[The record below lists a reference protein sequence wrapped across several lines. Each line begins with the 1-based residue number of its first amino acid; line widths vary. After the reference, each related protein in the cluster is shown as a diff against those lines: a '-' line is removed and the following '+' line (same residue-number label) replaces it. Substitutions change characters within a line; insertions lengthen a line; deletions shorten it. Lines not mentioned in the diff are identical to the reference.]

1 MQKFDVYFSA
11 IREQRKALEVQHP
24 DGCCLITPV
33 QPGNTGPCE
42 VTVSEAARWIVE
54 GSHRLSTQG
63 EADAF
68 HATMQMNRVSTPQID
83 TLANARAQFAVL
95 MAAKKGERK

>member
-24 DGCCLITPV
+24 SGCCLITPL

-42 VTVSEAARWIVE
+42 VTVSEAAR
-54 GSHRLSTQG
+54 
-63 EADAF
+63 
-68 HATMQMNRVSTPQID
+68 
-83 TLANARAQFAVL
+83 
-95 MAAKKGERK
+95 

>member
-24 DGCCLITPV
+24 SGCCLITPL

-54 GSHRLSTQG
+54 GSHRLATQD

-68 HATMQMNRVSTPQID
+68 HATMQMNRATTPQVD
-83 TLANARAQFAVL
+83 TLENARQQFAAL
-95 MAAKKGERK
+95 LGGKDKS